1 MFKACSGETPVEQEK
16 LPTLP
21 PLKTFT
27 KQPTPSQGE
36 GGSSQLVVSTR
47 CLGVASTGRFR
58 EKRAL
63 MALGG
68 PQKDACLG
76 LNSSSAW
83 AAWLGKES
91 TLSPSSA
98 NQSPASPLGSQ
109 PQAWETEPRE
119 AGPERWCWMPAPGC
133 ESFAGSS
140 LHSSLLTLPDPPRAA
155 LKDNGPNSWCVLS
168 EV

>member
-27 KQPTPSQGE
+27 KQPTPSPGGGGKLPVGCKHKVPWRCQHWPVQREESPHGTRRSPE
-36 GGSSQLVVSTR
+36 G
-47 CLGVASTGRFR
+47 C
-58 EKRAL
+58 
-63 MALGG
+63 
-68 PQKDACLG
+68 CLG

-83 AAWLGKES
+83 AAWLGKAS